1 MSIREAFYGK
11 NSVMGM
17 LSRVTV
23 VLRGKGVGIGSSY
36 KAQSIKKKMN

>member
-17 LSRVTV
+17 LSRVPV
-23 VLRGKGVGIGSSY
+23 VVRGKGVGIGSSY
-36 KAQSIKKKMN
+36 KAQSIKKTMN